1 MNAHA
6 PLFLVLSVVL
16 SAAGVFGAD
25 YPVRPVPFTAVRI
38 TGGFW
43 QAKQEINRT
52 VTVPFGLQQC
62 EATNRLKNFDLAAE
76 TMRRRAAGEKTFQN
90 TPATIYPFDD
100 SDAYKVIEGASYA
113 LSSKPDPVLEKRLD
127 EVIARIAA
135 AQEPDGYLYTF
146 RTMHPD
152 SPAHPWINPQRW
164 VNDPTL
170 SHELYNLGH
179 LYEAAV
185 AHYQATGK
193 RTLLDVALKSA
204 ELLWHDFG
212 SGERRLAPGHEVV
225 EMGLVKLYRV
235 TGERRYLQLAQIFLN
250 ARGPGGPEYNQRH
263 LRVVDQTTAVGHAVR
278 ANYLYA
284 GMADV
289 AALTGDERYLAAIR
303 RIEDN
308 VAAKKLY
315 LTGSVGARAEGEAYG
330 GDYELPNDG
339 YNETCAAVALMM
351 WEQRMFLLT
360 GEARYIDVLE
370 RSCFNGVISGV
381 SLSGD
386 RFFYTNPC
394 VYDGAKKNNSGFAGR
409 VPWFG
414 CACCPPNVM
423 RTLAA
428 LTGYFY
434 AVRDDSLYVNFFA
447 QSEGEARVAGT
458 PVRLVQST
466 DYPWNGRV
474 RLTVSPAQP
483 KTFTVRVRIPGWAQ
497 GHPLPS
503 DLYAYENPGS
513 AAWSVR
519 VAGRTVTGPLD
530 KGYLAVAREWHPDD
544 LLEIDL
550 PMNVHAVH
558 GNPQIAATKD
568 RIAFERGPIVY
579 CIEAINHAF
588 VPEDVVVSPQAKV
601 VAQPQPDLLGGVT
614 VLKIEQDGDAESLT
628 AIPYYAWNNRGLA
641 PMAVWLKRR

>member
-1 MNAHA
+1 MNARV
-6 PLFLVLSVVL
+6 PLLLALSIPS

-25 YPVRPVPFTAVRI
+25 YPVQPVPFTAVRI

-62 EATNRLKNFDLAAE
+62 EETNRLKNFDLAAE

-113 LSSKPDPVLEKRLD
+113 LSIKPDPVLEKRLD
-127 EVIARIAA
+127 AVIARIAA

-152 SPAHPWINPQRW
+152 SPAHDWINQKRW
-164 VNDPTL
+164 LNDPGL

-193 RTLLDVALKSA
+193 RTLLDIALKSA
-204 ELLWHDFG
+204 GLLWHDFG
-212 SGERRLAPGHEVV
+212 SGELRIAPGHEVV
-225 EMGLVKLYRV
+225 EMGLVKLYRI
-235 TGERRYLQLAQIFLN
+235 TGERRYLQLAQIFLD

-289 AALTGDERYLAAIR
+289 AALTGDARYLAAIS
-303 RIEDN
+303 RISDN
-308 VAAKKLY
+308 VTAKKLY

-330 GDYELPNDG
+330 SDYELPNDG
-339 YNETCAAVALMM
+339 YNETCAAIALMM
-351 WEQRMFLLT
+351 WNHRMFLLT

-394 VYDGAKKNNSGFAGR
+394 VYDGVKKNNSGFAGR

-414 CACCPPNVM
+414 CACCPPNLM
-423 RTLAA
+423 RALAA

-447 QSEGEARVAGT
+447 QSEGEATVAGT
-458 PVRLVQST
+458 TVKLVQST
-466 DYPWNGRV
+466 DYPWNGKV
-474 RLTVSPAQP
+474 RLTVCPAQP
-483 KTFTVRVRIPGWAQ
+483 KTFTVRVRIPEWAQ
-497 GHPLPS
+497 GRPLPS
-503 DLYAYENPGS
+503 DLYGYDDPRPAV
-513 AAWSVR
+513 WSVQ
-519 VAGRTVTGPLD
+519 VAGEPAATPVEH
-530 KGYLAVAREWHPDD
+530 GYVAITREWHSGDVV
-544 LLEIDL
+544 EIDL

-579 CIEAINHAF
+579 CVEAVDHTFI
-588 VPEDVVVSPQAKV
+588 PEDVVVSPQAKV
-601 VAQPQPDLLGGVT
+601 VAQLQPDLLGGVT
-614 VLKIEQDGDAESLT
+614 VLKIDRGDNAEPVT